1 MNLDEHK
8 KVNEMFYAVK
18 GHLFPEQYSANEMR
32 TVYDSY
38 FKRMWG
44 NNEYCNH
51 IENFEDV
58 WSTRIVWLDH
68 IEEEDMSS
76 VAHLGYD

>member
-1 MNLDEHK
+1 
-8 KVNEMFYAVK
+8 VQTRCV
-18 GHLFPEQYSANEMR
+18 LFTIAILN
-32 TVYDSY
+32 VCG
-38 FKRMWG
+38 G